1 MPTPSNEPVAYSTLV
16 ALLIAAA
23 VSYGLPITDEL
34 TQFLVTAV
42 PILVAAIVARS
53 KVTPTSKL

>member
-1 MPTPSNEPVAYSTLV
+1 MPTPTNEPVAYSTII
-16 ALLIAAA
+16 ALLIAAL
-23 VSYGLPITDEL
+23 VSYGLPITNEL

-42 PILVAAIVARS
+42 PIAIAAIVARS